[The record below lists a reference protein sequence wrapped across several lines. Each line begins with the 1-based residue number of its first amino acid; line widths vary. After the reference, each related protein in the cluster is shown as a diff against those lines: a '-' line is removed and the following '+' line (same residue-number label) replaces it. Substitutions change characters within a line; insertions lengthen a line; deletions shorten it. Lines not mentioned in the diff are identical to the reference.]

1 MNRKYIKSPVG
12 TLLIEA
18 EDGAITKLDYVDSA
32 GEDDPCL
39 VLDEA
44 ERQLKEYFEGN
55 RKAFDLPLAPGG
67 TAFQQR
73 VWAALREIPWG
84 EVRSYGDIARRIGQ
98 PGATQAVGGANH
110 RNPIAIIIPC
120 HRVIGSDGGLTGY
133 GGGLD
138 RKRALLKLEGYDK
151 AAPAAYA
158 GRYQDINAATI
169 DRWID
174 EGWAWGVP
182 IDHDTYLRATQGDWA
197 VRLTPTKPVP
207 RAWFGDLRG
216 KRVLGL
222 ASGGAQQMPI
232 FAALGADCAVL
243 DYSDRQIASER
254 MVAAREG
261 YAIQIVQAD
270 MTKPLPF
277 EDGRFDLIFH
287 PVSNCYIREVLPVW
301 RECFRVLKNGGALLS
316 GLDSGVNFIVDAAEE
331 RIVNRLPFDPVA
343 DPEQMLQLQRQDAGV
358 QFSHTLEDQI
368 GGQLRAGFML
378 TDLYEDTNGEGRLH
392 DLNIPSFIAT
402 RAVKPTV

>member
-1 MNRKYIKSPVG
+1 MNQKYIGSPVG
-12 TLLIEA
+12 TLLVEA
-18 EDGAITKLDYVDSA
+18 EDGAITKLDYVDVI
-32 GEDDPCL
+32 GKNDTCP

-44 ERQLKEYFEGN
+44 ERQLREYFEGK
-55 RKAFDLPLAPGG
+55 RRAFDLPLAPEG
-67 TAFQQR
+67 TVFQQR

-110 RNPIAIIIPC
+110 RNPIAILIPC
-120 HRVIGSDGGLTGY
+120 HRVIGADGGMTGY

-138 RKRALLKLEGYDK
+138 RKRALLRLEGYLPAEEAVG
-151 AAPAAYA
+151 AAS
-158 GRYQDINAATI
+158 YQDINAATI

-174 EGWAWGVP
+174 EGWEWGRP
-182 IDHDTYLRATQGDWA
+182 IDHETYLRAAQDDWS

-207 RAWFGDLRG
+207 KAWFGDLRG
-216 KRVLGL
+216 RRVLGL
-222 ASGGAQQMPI
+222 ASGGGQQMPI

-270 MTKPLPF
+270 MTRPLPF
-277 EDGRFDLIFH
+277 GDGTFDLIFH

-301 RECFRVLKNGGALLS
+301 RECFRVLKRGGALLS

-343 DPEQMLQLQRQDAGV
+343 NPDQMQQLKDQDAGV
-358 QFSHTLEDQI
+358 QFSHTLEEQI
-368 GGQLRAGFML
+368 GGQLKAGFML

-402 RAVKPTV
+402 KAIKPL

>member
-1 MNRKYIKSPVG
+1 MNRKYIESPVG
-12 TLLIEA
+12 TLLLEA
-18 EDGAITKLDYVDSA
+18 EGGAITRLEYVDHA
-32 GEDDPCL
+32 GRDDSCPL
-39 VLDEA
+39 LDEA
-44 ERQLKEYFEGN
+44 EGQLREYFEGK
-55 RKAFDLPLAPGG
+55 RRAFDLPLAPEG
-67 TAFQQR
+67 TAFQRR

-110 RNPIAIIIPC
+110 RNPIAILIPC
-120 HRVIGSDGGLTGY
+120 HRVIGADGGMTGY

-138 RKRALLKLEGYDK
+138 RKRALLRLEGSL
-151 AAPAAYA
+151 PAEGADA
-158 GRYQDINAATI
+158 RYQDVNAATI

-174 EGWAWGVP
+174 AGWEWGRP
-182 IDHDTYLRATQGDWA
+182 IDHDTYLRAARGDWS

-207 RAWFGDLRG
+207 RDWFGELRG
-216 KRVLGL
+216 RRVLGL
-222 ASGGAQQMPI
+222 ASGGGQQMPI

-261 YAIQIVQAD
+261 YDIEIVQAD
-270 MTKPLPF
+270 MTRPLPF

-301 RECFRVLKNGGALLS
+301 RECWRVLKPGGVLLS
-316 GLDSGVNFIVDAAEE
+316 GLDNGVNFIVDAAEE

-343 DPEQMLQLQRQDAGV
+343 DPEQMAQLRAQDAGV
-358 QFSHTLEDQI
+358 QFSHTLEEQI
-368 GGQLRAGFML
+368 GGQLKAGFRL

-392 DLNIPSFIAT
+392 ALNIPSFIAT
-402 RAVKPTV
+402 RAVKQE